1 MNVPITINVPFSEK
15 MIEEYIEKQAKEEVK
30 NILVGKALKAFP
42 HKIEKV
48 PKNNQNDIYGYP
60 FYEDVE
66 VVDMKKF
73 VSDEISKF
81 FDDHLDEILEIAAD
95 KIVKRSIKRN
105 LIKEA
110 QEEAAKELLNS

>member
-15 MIEEYIEKQAKEEVK
+15 MIEEYIEKQVKEEVK
-30 NILVGKALKAFP
+30 NILVDKALKAFP
-42 HKIEKV
+42 HKTERV
-48 PKNNQNDIYGYP
+48 CKNKKDAFGNYR
-60 FYEDVE
+60 YEDVE

>member
-15 MIEEYIEKQAKEEVK
+15 MIEEYIEKQVKEEVK
-30 NILVGKALKAFP
+30 NILVDKALKAFP

-48 PKNNQNDIYGYP
+48 PKNNKNDIYGYP
-60 FYEDVE
+60 FYDDVE

>member
-1 MNVPITINVPFSEK
+1 MNIPITINVPFSEK
-15 MIEEYIEKQAKEEVK
+15 LIEDYIEKQAKEEIK
-30 NILVGKALKAFP
+30 NMVFEKALKAFP
-42 HKIEKV
+42 HKTERV
-48 PKNNQNDIYGYP
+48 YKNKKDAFGNCR
-60 FYEDVE
+60 YEDVE